1 MLKMLLRTPAAAPV
15 NTAVAA
21 QDPDFFVRS
30 GRCPQGTGGGLIRGT
45 GTPHRLR
52 TAGYGYS
59 VRLHAGAARKDGCH
73 PAGGLQI
80 ITGADAGER
89 GGQPELGVRHEGK
102 DQFYD

>member
-1 MLKMLLRTPAAAPV
+1 
-15 NTAVAA
+15 
-21 QDPDFFVRS
+21 
-30 GRCPQGTGGGLIRGT
+30 
-45 GTPHRLR
+45 
-52 TAGYGYS
+52 